1 MRALKLAIV
10 STHPIQYYAPVF
22 RGLASVAQ
30 LNPRVFYTW
39 SQAQHGSLKDA
50 EFGRT
55 LQWDVPLLEGYE
67 HEFVPNVA
75 ARPGPDHF
83 FGIRNPALIRR
94 IEGWGADAVLVYAWN
109 FASHLAAM
117 RHFAGRMPVF
127 FRGDSTLLDPL
138 PAPRRMLRR
147 TLLTTVYRAV
157 DVAIAV
163 GSNSRDYFEWCG
175 IAPQDIEV
183 APHSVDT
190 RRFAAD
196 DNSRAAHTSA
206 WRAQLGIAPD
216 ARVFAFAGKFIA
228 KKDPLLLMDAFER
241 VSAPAHLVLF
251 GSGAMQAQLQAR
263 AAAHPRMHV
272 LPFQNQ
278 AAMPLAYRLG
288 DVFVLPSRGPGET
301 WGLALNE
308 AMACGRAVIASS
320 RVGGARDLIIPGITG
335 WQFAAGDVDGL
346 AQILNTCALMPRER
360 LRNIGAAAAQRAE
373 QWSTEACVAR
383 LSEILLRRSAPASLL
398 RSLRAS
404 SAVREA
410 VE

>member
-1 MRALKLAIV
+1 MRPLKLAIV

-30 LNPRVFYTW
+30 LSPRVFYTW

-50 EFGRT
+50 EFGQT
-55 LQWDVPLLEGYE
+55 LRWDVPLLDGYE

-75 ARPGPDHF
+75 SRPGPDHF
-83 FGIRNPALIRR
+83 FGIRNPTLARR
-94 IEGWGADAVLVYAWN
+94 VEEWGADAVLVYAWN
-109 FASHLAAM
+109 FASHLAAL
-117 RHFAGRMPVF
+117 RHFAGRIPVF
-127 FRGDSTLLDPL
+127 FRGDSTLLDPS
-138 PAPRRMLRR
+138 PAPRRWMRR

-157 DVAIAV
+157 DIAIAV
-163 GSNSRDYFEWCG
+163 GANSRDYFEWCG
-175 IAPQDIEV
+175 IPRQDIEV

-196 DNSRAAHTSA
+196 EASRAVHTAA

-216 ARVFAFAGKFIA
+216 ACVFAFAGKFIA

-320 RVGGARDLIIPGITG
+320 RVGGARDLIVPGITG
-335 WQFAAGDVDGL
+335 WQFGAGDVDGL
-346 AQILNTCALMPRER
+346 AQILNVCASMPREK
-360 LRNIGAAAAQRAE
+360 LRSIGVTAASHVR

-383 LSEILLRRSAPASLL
+383 LSEILLRRAAPASRLT
-398 RSLRAS
+398 SPRAS
-404 SAVREA
+404 GVVHEA